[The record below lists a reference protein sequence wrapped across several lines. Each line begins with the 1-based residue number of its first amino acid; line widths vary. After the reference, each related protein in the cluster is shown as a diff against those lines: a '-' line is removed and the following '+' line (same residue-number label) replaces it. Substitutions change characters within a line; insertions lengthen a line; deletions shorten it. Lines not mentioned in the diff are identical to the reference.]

1 MNPAK
6 FATYLAVVVSPT
18 VVGLLAERLS
28 LGEVEAMETFFSSSV
43 YAALSDEGTKVWH
56 YSPELVSSLV
66 EEELRTGRFTFPQE
80 AL

>member
-1 MNPAK
+1 MTPAK
-6 FATYLAVVVSPT
+6 FATYLAVVISPT

-43 YAALSDEGTKVWH
+43 YVALSDEGTKVWH
-56 YSPELVSSLV
+56 YSPELICSLV

>member
-6 FATYLAVVVSPT
+6 FATYLAVVISPT

-28 LGEVEAMETFFSSSV
+28 LGEIEAMEKFFSSSV
-43 YAALSDEGTKVWH
+43 YAALSDEGTQVWH
-56 YSPELVSSLV
+56 YSPELISSLV

>member
-1 MNPAK
+1 MTPAK
-6 FATYLAVVVSPT
+6 FATYLAVVISPT
-18 VVGLLAERLS
+18 VVGLIAERLS
-28 LGEVEAMETFFSSSV
+28 LGEVEAMEKFFASSV

-56 YSPELVSSLV
+56 YSPELISSLV

>member
-56 YSPELVSSLV
+56 YSPQLICSMV
-66 EEELRTGRFTFPQE
+66 EEELQTGRFTFPQE